1 MGDLLEQ
8 GRRMARDVAWFV
20 RGVMG
25 EDAYEK
31 YRQHYVAVHGEDD
44 DPALPSAMMTEREF
58 WRDRTDRQD
67 SNPEGR
73 CC

>member
-1 MGDLLEQ
+1 M
-8 GRRMARDVAWFV
+8 RAVDVARGLRWYV
-20 RGVMG
+20 RGIMG

-31 YRQHYVAVHGEDD
+31 YLDHVRGDHGD
-44 DPALPSAMMTEREF
+44 AARIMTEREF

-67 SNPEGR
+67 SNPQGR